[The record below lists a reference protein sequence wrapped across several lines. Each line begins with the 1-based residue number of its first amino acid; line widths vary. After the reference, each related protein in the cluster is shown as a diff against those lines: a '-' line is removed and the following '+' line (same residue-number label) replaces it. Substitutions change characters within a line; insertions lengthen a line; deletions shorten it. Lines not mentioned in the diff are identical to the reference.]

1 MKVIGLT
8 GGIGSGKSTV
18 AGFLAGLGAKVI
30 ELDKVGHEVIK
41 VGSPAFR
48 RVVKEFGR
56 GILNTGGEIDRKR
69 LSNIVFKN
77 PQALMRL
84 NRIIHPGIDKILE
97 ERLEEYRRQGVKV
110 VVLEAAAILE
120 AGRAMQTDELW
131 VTTAPEAAVLKRL
144 GERSGYSGAES
155 RARLSSQL
163 PVEER
168 LKHADVVIDTDCTL
182 DELKARVEEAWDKLM
197 ERVG

>member
-18 AGFLAGLGAKVI
+18 AGYLAGLGAKI
-30 ELDKVGHEVIK
+30 IDLDKAGHEVIRK
-41 VGSPAFR
+41 GRPAFR

-56 GILNTGGEIDRKR
+56 GILDAGGEIGRKR
-69 LSNIVFKN
+69 LGDIVFKN
-77 PQALMRL
+77 PKALMRL
-84 NRIIHPGIDKILE
+84 NRIVHPGIDKIVE

-110 VVLEAAAILE
+110 VVLEAAAIVE
-120 AGRAMQTDELW
+120 AGRAIQTDELW
-131 VTTAPEAAVLKRL
+131 ATTAPEAAVLKRL
-144 GERSGYSGAES
+144 GERSGYSEAES
-155 RARLSSQL
+155 KARLSSQL

-182 DELKARVEEAWDKLM
+182 DELKARVKEAWDKLM
-197 ERVG
+197 ERID

>member
-18 AGFLAGLGAKVI
+18 AVYLAALGAKI
-30 ELDKVGHEVIK
+30 IDLDKVGHEVIRL
-41 VGSPAFR
+41 GEPAYE
-48 RVVKEFGR
+48 RVVREFGR
-56 GILNTGGEIDRKR
+56 GILGDSGEIDRQK
-69 LSNIVFKN
+69 LGSIVFIN

-84 NRIIHPGIDKILE
+84 NHIVHPGIDKIVKDSVE
-97 ERLEEYRRQGVKV
+97 AYRRQGVKV

-120 AGRAMQTDELW
+120 AGRTAQADELW
-131 VTTAPEAAVLKRL
+131 TTTAPEATVLKRL
-144 GERSGYSGAES
+144 GERSGYSRAES
-155 RARLSSQL
+155 RARLRSQL

-182 DELKARVEEAWDKLM
+182 DELKARVKEAWDRLM
-197 ERVG
+197 ARSD